1 MLFAEPVWVLAA
13 VPAARLPSRCSF
25 ESSNQALRNAMKVR
39 SRRATG
45 APAKKPPAKI
55 ILCAGLKSSGST
67 WLYNVVIRLLKET
80 RSGKT
85 AAFYADEV
93 ALFPKGTELAH
104 FLVVKSHVP
113 SEPLLFVTRLTRGQI
128 FLTVREPRD
137 SVVSLMQRFSFPFE
151 AALKD
156 VAEEAA
162 RIVDFSRA
170 QDVILLHYED
180 RFHEEQKTIAMV
192 AALIGVRA
200 PKALQQKIFKA
211 LTPDAVKRKIRNLKT
226 QGVFGAAPKPE
237 YFDPATHWHPG
248 HVGDGRMGKYAEFLS
263 AAQQDEVIAQTR
275 DYCKRFGYLR
285 ARKR

>member
-1 MLFAEPVWVLAA
+1 
-13 VPAARLPSRCSF
+13 
-25 ESSNQALRNAMKVR
+25 MKVR
-39 SRRATG
+39 SRRAAG
-45 APAKKPPAKI
+45 ALARKTPAKI
-55 ILCAGLKSSGST
+55 ILCVGLKSSGST

-85 AAFYADEV
+85 AAFYADRV
-93 ALFPKGTELAH
+93 ALFPKGSEQAQ

-113 SEPLLFVTRLTRGQI
+113 SEPLLFVTRLTRGQV
-128 FLTVREPRD
+128 FLTIREPRD
-137 SVVSLMQRFSFPFE
+137 SVVSLMQRFSFSFD

-162 RIVDFSRA
+162 RIVEFSRA
-170 QDVILLHYED
+170 RDIVLLRYED
-180 RFHEEQKTIAMV
+180 GFHEDRKTIAEV

-211 LTPDAVKRKIRNLKT
+211 LTSDAVKRKIRNLKA

-237 YFDPATHWHPG
+237 HFDPATHWHPG
-248 HVGDGRMGKYAEFLS
+248 HVGDGRVGKYADLLS
-263 AAQQDEVIAQTR
+263 TAQQEEVLARTR

>member
-1 MLFAEPVWVLAA
+1 L
-13 VPAARLPSRCSF
+13 
-25 ESSNQALRNAMKVR
+25 
-39 SRRATG
+39 
-45 APAKKPPAKI
+45 AKKPAAKI

-80 RSGKT
+80 RGGKIAT
-85 AAFYADEV
+85 FYGDKVAD
-93 ALFPKGTELAH
+93 FPRGSEQAQ

-128 FLTVREPRD
+128 FLTIREPRD
-137 SVVSLMQRFSFPFE
+137 AVVSLMQRFSFPFG

-156 VAEEAA
+156 VVEEAA
-162 RIVDFSRA
+162 RIVEFSRA
-170 QDVILLHYED
+170 RDVVLLRYED
-180 RFHEEQKTIAMV
+180 RFHEDQKTIAEV
-192 AALIGVRA
+192 AALICARA

-211 LTPDAVKRKIRNLKT
+211 LTPNAVKRKIRNLKT

-237 YFDPATHWHPG
+237 DFDPATHWHPG
-248 HVGDGRMGKYAEFLS
+248 HVGDGRMGKYAEFLT
-263 AAQQDEVIAQTR
+263 AEQQEEVIAQTR

>member
-1 MLFAEPVWVLAA
+1 
-13 VPAARLPSRCSF
+13 
-25 ESSNQALRNAMKVR
+25 MKAR
-39 SRRATG
+39 SRTAAD

-80 RSGKT
+80 RGGKT
-85 AAFYADEV
+85 TAFYADKV
-93 ALFPKGTELAH
+93 ALFPRGSEQAQ

-113 SEPLLFVTRLTRGQI
+113 SEPLLFVTRLTRGRI
-128 FLTVREPRD
+128 FLTIREPRD
-137 SVVSLMQRFSFPFE
+137 SVVSLMQRFRYSFE

-162 RIVDFSRA
+162 RIVEFSRA
-170 QDVILLHYED
+170 RDVVLLRYED
-180 RFHEEQKTIAMV
+180 RFHEDRKTIAEV

-237 YFDPATHWHPG
+237 DFDPATHWHPG

-263 AAQQDEVIAQTR
+263 AAQQEDVIAQTR

-285 ARKR
+285 TRKR